1 MIDLILLF
9 VMVGFAMLG
18 VIGLLIPGRIAVYFG
33 NKSINNDQRN
43 ELRAVYGG
51 LPLGVTLLGILA
63 LAGSS
68 PLSIQQ
74 TLWVYASLL
83 LGMVVGRLIALCVE
97 RPTSKSYLFL
107 GLEVVFGGIALYGF
121 SL

>member
-1 MIDLILLF
+1 MIDFILLF
-9 VMVGFAMLG
+9 VMVGFAVLG
-18 VIGLLIPGRIAVYFG
+18 LIGLVIPGRIAGYFG
-33 NKSINNDQRN
+33 SKSINNDQRN

-63 LAGSS
+63 LTGSS

-74 TLWVYASLL
+74 TLYVYASLL
-83 LGMVVGRLIALCVE
+83 LGMAVGRLIALCVE